1 MADAEQKDLVTFYFQ
16 KAYEDKVDVTLMFI
30 MDMCQFANLRAPLVM
45 IKNRH
50 FVLRVPLQ
58 TLKDAKII
66 WGADINGY
74 FSVRTDD
81 RKTIHFKSRLVRIYN
96 APPDSMFLVLPLPTH
111 IDHEQRRNSRRVD
124 LDPDSAD
131 GFGVWYG
138 SLEGG
143 NENEL
148 PQHVWCPFKESEC
161 ELGELSASGMR
172 LDFAA
177 DNPLMMQLA
186 IDTPVLL
193 KGDFGS
199 KGHPQQLFILG
210 TVVRKMP
217 RKDKEGLMSVG
228 CHFFS
233 WRKVVGGDNERWF
246 KADDQ
251 EGIALVS
258 QWLMRNFKGSSS
270 LAHTNNKPGT

>member
-1 MADAEQKDLVTFYFQ
+1 MAEATQSEKVAFYFQ
-16 KAYEDKVDVTLMFI
+16 KAYEDKTDITLMFL
-30 MDMCQFANLRAPLVM
+30 MDMCQFSTLRAPCVM
-45 IKNRH
+45 IKNKH
-50 FVLRVPLQ
+50 FVMRVPLQ
-58 TLKDAKII
+58 TLKDTQIV
-66 WGADINGY
+66 WGAEVHGY
-74 FSVRTDD
+74 FYVRTDD
-81 RKTIHFKSRLVRIYN
+81 RETIHFKSRLVRIYN
-96 APPDSMFLVLPLPTH
+96 APPDSMFLVMPLPAH

-124 LDPDSAD
+124 LDPESAD

-143 NENEL
+143 NEFDL
-148 PQHVWCPFKESEC
+148 PQQIWRPFNDADC

-172 LDFAA
+172 LDFST
-177 DNPLMMQLA
+177 DNPLSTLLT

-199 KGHPQQLFILG
+199 DSHPKPLFILG

-217 RKDKEGLMSVG
+217 RKDKAGLMSVG

-233 WRKVVGGDNERWF
+233 WRKITGVENERWF
-246 KADDQ
+246 KADER

-258 QWLMRNFKGSSS
+258 QWLMRNFRGSSS
-270 LAHTNNKPGT
+270 KAHAEKD